1 MRADR
6 FLSILIIISQKGLV
20 TGKDLAEH
28 FEVSLRTIYRD
39 IEKISEAG
47 VPIAAIGGKGGG
59 YYIMGNYT
67 LNNLFLNRK
76 EAEPLIAVMD
86 NLKFLFGNNQQFNDI
101 VLKFE
106 TLRKS
111 EKKEDGIHKK
121 YIWQI
126 Q

>member
-20 TGKDLAEH
+20 TGKELAEH

-59 YYIMGNYT
+59 YYLMENYT
-67 LNNLFLNRK
+67 LNNLFL
-76 EAEPLIAVMD
+76 
-86 NLKFLFGNNQQFNDI
+86 G
-101 VLKFE
+101 
-106 TLRKS
+106 
-111 EKKEDGIHKK
+111 
-121 YIWQI
+121 
-126 Q
+126 